1 MSKKVAVVA
10 FTASGK
16 ERIEDLKAAFAE
28 FSKDSGEEWIVN
40 DVFKPEDLKK
50 WCLDAFTGSDALI
63 FVSAMGIAVRTI
75 APYIIKKTVD
85 PAVLVMDDLG
95 KNLISVL
102 SGHIGGANEL
112 TNELAGRLGANPV
125 ITTSSD
131 VHGKLSVDSWAV
143 KNDLIITDMECAKKV
158 AVEIVEGR
166 KVGLYCDCDI
176 LGQVPS
182 ELVLL
187 DDSADAAG
195 ISWCIVISDKRLT
208 ETPSFL
214 RDYNIM
220 WLIPKI
226 NVLGIGCKKGKPMSD
241 IADGVE
247 KVLGEARIDRRS
259 VCSVASIDL
268 KAKEEGL
275 LAFAEYLNV
284 PTDFYSEEELKYV
297 PGKFEFSGFVQDIT
311 GVDNVC
317 ERAAVKEVIKTDP
330 EADRES
336 CLVVSK
342 KKCDGVTVAVAS
354 KKGCISF
361 E

>member
-16 ERIEDLKAAFAE
+16 ERIEDLKKAFE
-28 FSKDSGEEWIVN
+28 GLSKDSGEEWIVN
-40 DVFKPEDLKK
+40 DAFKPEDLKK

-143 KNDLIITDMECAKKV
+143 KNDLFITDMECAKKV

-166 KVGLYCDCDI
+166 KVGLYCDCEI
-176 LGQVPS
+176 EGQVPS

-187 DDSADAAG
+187 NDSADAAG
-195 ISWCIVISDKRLT
+195 ISWCIVISDKKLT
-208 ETPSFL
+208 ETPEFL

-226 NVLGIGCKKGKPMSD
+226 NVLGIGCKKGKPMGD
-241 IADGVE
+241 ISDGVE

-284 PTDFYSEEELKYV
+284 PTDFYSEEELKNV

-317 ERAAVKEVIKTDP
+317 ERAAVKEVMKTQPD
-330 EADRES
+330 ATRES